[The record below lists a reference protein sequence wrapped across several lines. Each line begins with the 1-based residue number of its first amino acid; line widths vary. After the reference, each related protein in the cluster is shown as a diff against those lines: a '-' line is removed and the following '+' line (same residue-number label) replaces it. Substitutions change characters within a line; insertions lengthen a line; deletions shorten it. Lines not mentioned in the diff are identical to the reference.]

1 MKNMPCR
8 TKLYYCIFIF
18 VTIIIID
25 PTNELLGIKS
35 LAFGICLIYYSFYL
49 FYKHFAIKTSSLKF
63 CIFAASFIL
72 YGILLAHIRE
82 KGIDES
88 FQNSFFQIVLFSL
101 FILPL
106 SQLSTNEIFSINYN
120 VGKLLAYLIL
130 VVFVFYLSSP
140 DNGALLYHY
149 LMNDHKVPTILI
161 SHREFLGIRT
171 IAFFY
176 KTAPF
181 LFFASLYK
189 LNYLKSF
196 RDYIILVVLLIPIFI
211 TGSRTPTLC
220 GLVII
225 GYYFISFSRM
235 SPKLK
240 VFFSFIF
247 VVIFIVLVAFLL
259 LEKDEVSNQI
269 KSGNLNNY
277 LEDIFSSGG
286 NIIIGSG
293 IGSLFY
299 NVRGFW
305 APYSELTYFDI
316 LRFWGLI
323 GGTIFIITVFF
334 PSILITSKEKKIQS
348 FGLAYLLYMILAG
361 TNPFLFSS
369 TGWFCLMMG
378 YTILFKNLKN
388 SKSDDI
394 NLFSN
399 V

>member
-1 MKNMPCR
+1 MKNTLYR

-25 PTNELLGIKS
+25 PTNEILGIKS
-35 LAFGICLIYYSFYL
+35 LAFGICFIYYL
-49 FYKHFAIKTSSLKF
+49 FSKYFAIKISSLKF
-63 CIFAASFIL
+63 CVFVTSFIF
-72 YGILLAHIRE
+72 YGILLTHIRA
-82 KGIDES
+82 KVIDES
-88 FQNSFFQIVLFSL
+88 FQNSFYQIAIFSL

-106 SQLSTNEIFSINYN
+106 SQLSTNEILRINYN
-120 VGKLLAYLIL
+120 VGKILSYLIL
-130 VVFVFYLSSP
+130 FVFIFYLSSP

-149 LMNDHKVPTILI
+149 LMNDQKVPTILI

-181 LFFASLYK
+181 LFFAILYK
-189 LNYLKSF
+189 FNYIKSF
-196 RDYIILVVLLIPIFI
+196 RDYFILLILIIPIFI

-220 GLVII
+220 GLVIL
-225 GYYFISFSRM
+225 GYYFINFSKM

-240 VFFSFIF
+240 VFYSFIF
-247 VVIFIVLVAFLL
+247 LVLFIVLVALLL
-259 LEKDEVSNQI
+259 LEKDEASNQI

-277 LEDIFSSGG
+277 IEDIFSSEG
-286 NIIIGSG
+286 NVIIGSG

-305 APYSELTYFDI
+305 APYSELTYLDI

-323 GGTIFIITVFF
+323 GGTIFIIIVFF
-334 PSILITSKEKKIQS
+334 PSVLITSKEKTIRS
-348 FGLAYLLYMILAG
+348 FGLAYFLYMILAG

-369 TGWFCLMMG
+369 TGWFCFMMG
-378 YTILFKNLKN
+378 YTVLFKNFKIQN
-388 SKSDDI
+388 KVNDI